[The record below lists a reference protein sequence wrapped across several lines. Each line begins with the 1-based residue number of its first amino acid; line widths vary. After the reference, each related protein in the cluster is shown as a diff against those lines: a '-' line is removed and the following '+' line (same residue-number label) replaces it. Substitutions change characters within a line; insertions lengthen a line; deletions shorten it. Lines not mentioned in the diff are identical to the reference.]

1 MQRYKSPQEMP
12 FNITPA
18 AKEGWNRFVSETK
31 NGNPRAAFDAYH
43 KYCLAKEEAFKRRQ
57 PLQDKGLEM

>member
-1 MQRYKSPQEMP
+1 MQRYKSPQELP

-18 AKEGWNRFVSETK
+18 AKEGWK
-31 NGNPRAAFDAYH
+31 
-43 KYCLAKEEAFKRRQ
+43 AFKRRQ

>member
-1 MQRYKSPQEMP
+1 MP

-18 AKEGWNRFVSETK
+18 AKEGWNNFIKETL
-31 NGNPRAAFDAYH
+31 NGNPRDAFDAYH